1 MTALGENLA
10 ALDKSSRHN
19 RKMSREASQD
29 RMTIRHLIRKV
40 KKIVILKCL
49 ASNWTTF
56 SFVLRKLLE
65 GRCEVLLESNDGFFF
80 DRHLSR
86 AHINKS
92 KGQQGHIFFLARC
105 LLDLT
110 NLLLYNNVF
119 QIPHNYEKRPT
130 SLMFGQGSPFLLL
143 E

>member
-1 MTALGENLA
+1 MTALRENIA

-19 RKMSREASQD
+19 RKMSRQASQD
-29 RMTIRHLIRKV
+29 RMTIPHLIRMV

-49 ASNWTTF
+49 ACNWMNF

-65 GRCEVLLESNDGFFF
+65 VRCDVLLEINDGVFF

-86 AHINKS
+86 AQINKF
-92 KGQQGHIFFLARC
+92 KGQQGHIFFLLGC

-119 QIPHNYEKRPT
+119 
-130 SLMFGQGSPFLLL
+130 
-143 E
+143 